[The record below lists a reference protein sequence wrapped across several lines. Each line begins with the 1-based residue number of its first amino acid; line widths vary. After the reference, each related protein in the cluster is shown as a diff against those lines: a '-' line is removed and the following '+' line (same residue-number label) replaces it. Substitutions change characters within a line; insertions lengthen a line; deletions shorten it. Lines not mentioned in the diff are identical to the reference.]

1 MVAIPLVHLG
11 RATSFKVGWGPPLA
25 SEEPALHWPKESM
38 GWNQRRTVPLWTR
51 EDRLLLS

>member
-11 RATSFKVGWGPPLA
+11 RATSFKVGWGPPPA
-25 SEEPALHWPKESM
+25 SAEQALLWPKESM